1 MCVRACFVSLTGVLC
16 LGRTRI
22 RSAMAASRFLLLFS
36 IFLALIFFAAKVS
49 ADDDASIAAHEHDHQ
64 QTTEQVRLDDH
75 SDSSLKIELD
85 QLNSQI
91 RALESHVVEKTQ
103 QLKSKDDIITEKEK
117 IIHNMAD
124 SIASLQSEIASLQR
138 KGTLD
143 ADERVRK
150 AYALVG
156 ELEKQ
161 MEEFRKEI
169 GTKDREKEALES
181 QKNESEKK
189 MAELILN
196 LDNLQ
201 KIIEEQK
208 TKIHKTERAL
218 QVAEEELMKAK
229 FDATSK
235 TNQLME
241 VHGAWLPPWLAVHL
255 IHGQSFVETHW
266 NMHGKPALDKVN
278 QKALE
283 KKAQAA
289 KWAEPHVET
298 IKIKWIPAVQEQWVM
313 ITTSV
318 EPHVQSL
325 TTKAT
330 EVYKTSKSAITPHI
344 IKVQEIVD
352 PYYQEVKKVGKPY
365 IDHVATVTKPHVDK
379 VRVAIKP
386 YTKEIVLAYGKF
398 LESATVYHLQVQDK
412 VQDTLQNHELTRP
425 LATKEL
431 VWFAASALLALP
443 IIVLPRICSV
453 IFCKK
458 VKKPARSGNPKNA
471 RKTKRGH
478 PDK

>member
-1 MCVRACFVSLTGVLC
+1 
-16 LGRTRI
+16 
-22 RSAMAASRFLLLFS
+22 MAASRFLLLFS

-49 ADDDASIAAHEHDHQ
+49 ADDDAPIAAHEHDHQ

-255 IHGQSFVETHW
+255 IHGQ
-266 NMHGKPALDKVN
+266 
-278 QKALE
+278 ALE

-398 LESATVYHLQVQDK
+398 LESATVYHQQVQDK